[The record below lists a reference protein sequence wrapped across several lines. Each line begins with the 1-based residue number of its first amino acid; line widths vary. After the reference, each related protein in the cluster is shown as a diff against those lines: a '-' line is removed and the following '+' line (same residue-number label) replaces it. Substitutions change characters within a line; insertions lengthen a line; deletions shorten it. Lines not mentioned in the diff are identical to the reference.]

1 MADGKIVIDTD
12 LDSSGIEGGL
22 KKLGS
27 ITTKGLKVATTAIT
41 GTATALGGISTAAVK
56 IGSDFEAQMS
66 RVKAISGATGEDF
79 EKLKKQAIQLGADTA
94 FSASEAAQGME
105 NLAAAGFTTSEIM
118 DAMPGML
125 NLAAAS
131 GEDLASS
138 ADIAASTLRGFGL
151 EASDAAHVADVLA
164 ENANRTNSSV
174 SETGEA
180 MKYVA
185 PLARAAGISLEETAA
200 AIGIMANAGIQGS
213 QAGTTLRGAISRL
226 SKPTDAMTAAM
237 EELGISFYDSEG
249 KMKSLSD
256 QVGMMR
262 KAMSGMTDEQKNNYL
277 VTLYGQEALSGML
290 ALINEGED
298 ELSSLTEAYK
308 ACDGSAEAAAETM
321 QDNLKGAIEQLSGS
335 AESLGIVFYE
345 DVSESL
351 KDTVQ
356 VVNESVDNITDAFED
371 GGLDKAIEA
380 AGDEFADLATAA
392 AEHAPDMVDT
402 AVDFIESFTGGV
414 MKNKSRIVNA
424 AGDMAE
430 TLAGGLADLLP
441 REVQKPVEQAIEAIS
456 DSFKGGGLE
465 EAGETIADTFDN
477 LIDVVGDLA
486 EVALPPLTGALDLA
500 GDNLDLIAG
509 AAAAAFTAFKGYKVI
524 TETTSVLS
532 QGVKVWKTASAA
544 VDAYNVIQMAC
555 TAQGVVSNATLTA
568 GQAAVGLLTGRV
580 SLATAAQ
587 TAWNTVMSANPIG
600 LVVAAVGALAAGLG
614 VYALTQ
620 RDATDTSYE
629 LSEAQKE
636 VLDSCNEVTK
646 SMNDGR
652 AAREENVQSIDREY
666 DKYSALV
673 SELQNITDA
682 NGQVKAGYQD
692 RAKVITGELASALG
706 TEIEL
711 TDGVIQNYQE
721 TIDKIKEVIVQKKAE
736 ALLSSMQEE
745 MAVAYDKTTE
755 SLNAY
760 KEASDV
766 LSEAKKNVKTATE
779 EAEAAEQRYMSSLGT
794 GSPVVEQFAQEWAE
808 AKDRLDEAKKSQE
821 EAQAAV
827 DSAKTSLNSF
837 SSEVNNYN
845 ALVDAMATGE
855 TAKIEAAMTSLVT
868 SYKSYTSEA
877 LAESEKTRQEMYNQA
892 SSYAENMKLVQ
903 DGTVQV
909 ADSVYQDMA
918 RAAADSITEF
928 NKVPGGV
935 SAAIQEIGP
944 EASGAMVA
952 ALAQADMDGKLDAES
967 RKAVDSFINGFNGLD
982 KKTQEKWAQAWFG
995 ALEGL
1000 DGFEKIKDPAED
1012 GVDDFLKSLQ
1022 DALEVHSPSQA
1033 VKKIF
1038 AQVWPGAVE
1047 GLSEGEDSLNEKGGN
1062 VISSFL
1068 TTILEGGLLEGA
1080 KQIGS
1085 NIINFFTGGMI
1096 GQKGSVD
1103 ATSRNIA
1110 DSSNIQLGSADTQST
1125 GARKT
1130 SEYNTGVGSNKGNID
1145 TTSRNIADSSNT
1157 LLGSADTQGTGSRK
1171 TNEYNIGVGSNKGNI
1186 DTTSQDIANSSNTI
1200 LGSQDTQGTGS
1211 RKTSEYNTGLGSNK
1225 GSIDDTS
1232 LLLANSSD
1240 ILLGSADTDGTGR
1253 RKGSEYN
1260 SGLGSNSGA
1269 INSTSRG
1276 LSDTANSGMGSAD
1289 TGTTGRRIGQ
1299 QYASGVGSQSG
1310 AANREGRNLSSS
1322 ADSGARSHGGYGP
1335 GSDFGAGFAS
1345 GISSWLSGVASAAR
1359 NLASRAYNAA
1369 RSWLDE
1375 HSPSRKTR
1383 KVGQFFSEGLAL
1395 GIEDEEKMVQKSS
1408 ENIAKLAMDSVD
1420 LSSVASRMRE
1430 AMTFNTGRVTKSF
1443 TTQISGNLVNRQ
1455 EIDNTVHLSDDDVLR
1470 LTKAIDNA
1478 VRKGLSETVVKID
1491 SKPAGK
1497 ILTPVINEELGKING
1512 RKT

>member
-1 MADGKIVIDTD
+1 MADGKIVIETD
-12 LDSSGIEGGL
+12 LDASGIEGGL

-27 ITTKGLKVATTAIT
+27 ITTKGLKIATTAIT

-66 RVKAISGATGEDF
+66 RVKAISGATGEEF

-118 DAMPGML
+118 EAMPGML

-237 EELGISFYDSEG
+237 EELGISFYDSKG

-256 QVGMMR
+256 QVGIMR

-321 QDNLKGAIEQLSGS
+321 QDNLQGAIEQLGGS
-335 AESLGIVFYE
+335 AESLGIIFYE
-345 DVSESL
+345 DVSDSL
-351 KDTVQ
+351 KDTVK
-356 VVNESVDNITDAFED
+356 VVNKSVDNITDAFEN

-465 EAGETIADTFDN
+465 EAGETVVDTFDN
-477 LIDVVGDLA
+477 LIDVIGDLA

-509 AAAAAFTAFKGYKVI
+509 SAAAAFTAFKGYKVI

-587 TAWNTVMSANPIG
+587 TAWNAVLSANPIG
-600 LVVAAVGALAAGLG
+600 LVVTAVGALAAGLA
-614 VYALTQ
+614 VYSFAQ
-620 RDATDTSYE
+620 KDATDTSYE

-636 VLDSCNEVTK
+636 SIKASKDAIESIEQEAEARQKNIDASTLEIDTTQSLWNELSRIV
-646 SMNDGR
+646 D
-652 AAREENVQSIDREY
+652 ENG
-666 DKYSALV
+666 K
-673 SELQNITDA
+673 
-682 NGQVKAGYQD
+682 VKAGYEA
-692 RAKVITGELASALG
+692 RAQYIVGELSQALG
-706 TEIEL
+706 IEIDL
-711 TDGVIQNYQE
+711 IDGEIQNYGDLE
-721 TIDKIKEVIVQKKAE
+721 ASIYDVIAAKKAE
-736 ALLSSMQEE
+736 AVLSAMKNDYGNAMQEQAE
-745 MAVAYDKTTE
+745 KAEALALEYEKLKSIRSEQADVEEALAVEESKAIERYSETGQVVKEYSGKYYELKERLAEVSGELETQQAKFDEANTAMADNQKVISDYQMLTEATMSGSTDAINNALAQIQSGLDTTLAAGSDAAIKQATSTAGTLVNIFQGESDGLYSLQQQTKDSLAETMGVA
-755 SLNAY
+755 LNQVGTDADDMKVILEEAG
-760 KEASDV
+760 KEGSAAIVRAMAQAKISGT
-766 LSEAKKNVKTATE
+766 LST
-779 EAEAAEQRYMSSLGT
+779 EAEAGME
-794 GSPVVEQFAQEWAE
+794 
-808 AKDRLDEAKKSQE
+808 
-821 EAQAAV
+821 
-827 DSAKTSLNSF
+827 
-837 SSEVNNYN
+837 
-845 ALVDAMATGE
+845 
-855 TAKIEAAMTSLVT
+855 
-868 SYKSYTSEA
+868 
-877 LAESEKTRQEMYNQA
+877 
-892 SSYAENMKLVQ
+892 
-903 DGTVQV
+903 
-909 ADSVYQDMA
+909 
-918 RAAADSITEF
+918 
-928 NKVPGGV
+928 
-935 SAAIQEIGP
+935 
-944 EASGAMVA
+944 
-952 ALAQADMDGKLDAES
+952 
-967 RKAVDSFINGFNGLD
+967 SFIAGFSGLD
-982 KKTQEKWAQAWFG
+982 QKTQDVWAQAWFG

-1000 DGFEKIKDPAED
+1000 EGFEKLKDPAVE
-1012 GVDDFLKSLQ
+1012 GSEAFLKSLSDTLMVQ
-1022 DALEVHSPSQA
+1022 SPSKA
-1033 VKKIF
+1033 VREIF
-1038 AQVWPGAVE
+1038 SYVWPGAVE
-1047 GLSEGEDSLNEKGGN
+1047 GLSEGEESLNEKGSN
-1062 VISSFL
+1062 VITSFL
-1068 TTILEGGLLEGA
+1068 TTIREGGLLEGA

-1096 GQKGSVD
+1096 SQKENVD
-1103 ATSRNIA
+1103 GTSRNIA
-1110 DSSNIQLGSADTQST
+1110 DSSNTQLGAVDTQST

-1130 SEYNTGVGSNKGNID
+1130 SEYNTGIGSNKGNID
-1145 TTSRNIADSSNT
+1145 TTSKEIANSSNT
-1157 LLGSADTQGTGSRK
+1157 ILGSEDTQGTGSRK
-1171 TNEYNIGVGSNKGNI
+1171 TNEYNLGVGSNKGKI

-1200 LGSQDTQGTGS
+1200 LGSKDTQGTGS

-1225 GSIDDTS
+1225 GNIDTTS
-1232 LLLANSSD
+1232 KDIANSSD
-1240 ILLGSADTDGTGR
+1240 NLLGSVDTGGTGR

-1260 SGLGSNSGA
+1260 SGLGSNSRA

-1276 LSDTANSGMGSAD
+1276 LSDTANSGMGTAD
-1289 TGTTGRRIGQ
+1289 TEGTGRRKSNEYNSGLESANTYNTGRRKAQ
-1299 QYASGVGSQSG
+1299 EGNNGLGSVDASGTGNNFIQGFINGFGWADVWS
-1310 AANREGRNLSSS
+1310 AAWNIGKRALSALSS
-1322 ADSGARSHGGYGP
+1322 AIKEG
-1335 GSDFGAGFAS
+1335 
-1345 GISSWLSGVASAAR
+1345 
-1359 NLASRAYNAA
+1359 
-1369 RSWLDE
+1369 
-1375 HSPSRKTR
+1375 SPSRLTKLSG
-1383 KVGQFFSEGLAL
+1383 KYFGQGFSIGIDKEGKNVEKSADNLA
-1395 GIEDEEKMVQKSS
+1395 Q
-1408 ENIAKLAMDSVD
+1408 IALDSMD
-1420 LSSVASRMRE
+1420 LSSVVPRMRE
-1430 AMTFNTGRVTKSF
+1430 TMAFNTGRIAKTFS
-1443 TTQISGNLVNRQ
+1443 TEANLYNQQ
-1455 EIDNTVHLSDDDVLR
+1455 EINKTMHLSEEDIILLAKIFGAAAGD
-1470 LTKAIDNA
+1470 KFADNMGDMKIEVGKREFGRM
-1478 VRKGLSETVVKID
+1478 VREV
-1491 SKPAGK
+1491 SK
-1497 ILTPVINEELGKING
+1497 
-1512 RKT
+1512 

>member
-27 ITTKGLKVATTAIT
+27 ITTKGLKVAMTAIT

-66 RVKAISGATGEDF
+66 RVKAISGATGEEF

-982 KKTQEKWAQAWFG
+982 RKTQEKWAQAWFG

-1000 DGFEKIKDPAED
+1000 DGFEKLKDPAED

-1145 TTSRNIADSSNT
+1145 KTSKDIANSSNTILGSEDTQGTGSRKSKEYDTGVGSNKGKINNTSRNIADSSNT
-1157 LLGSADTQGTGSRK
+1157 LLGSADTRGTGSRK
-1171 TNEYNIGVGSNKGNI
+1171 SREYNSGVGSNKGNI
-1186 DTTSQDIANSSNTI
+1186 DNTSRSIANSSNDW
-1200 LGSQDTQGTGS
+1200 LGAADTSGTGH
-1211 RKTSEYNTGLGSNK
+1211 
-1225 GSIDDTS
+1225 
-1232 LLLANSSD
+1232 
-1240 ILLGSADTDGTGR
+1240 

-1276 LSDTANSGMGSAD
+1276 LSDTANSGMGSSD
-1289 TGTTGRRIGQ
+1289 TGATGRRIGQ

-1322 ADSGARSHGGYGP
+1322 ADSGARSRSGYGP

-1497 ILTPVINEELGKING
+1497 ILIPVINEELGKING

>member
-1 MADGKIVIDTD
+1 MADGKIVIETD
-12 LDSSGIEGGL
+12 LDASGIKGGL

-41 GTATALGGISTAAVK
+41 GTSAALGGISAAAIKV
-56 IGSDFEAQMS
+56 GSDFEAQMS
-66 RVKAISGATGEDF
+66 RVKAISGATGEEF

-174 SETGEA
+174 AETGEA

-185 PLARAAGISLEETAA
+185 PLARAAGISMEETAA

-226 SKPTDAMTAAM
+226 SKPTEDMQVAM
-237 EELGISFYDSEG
+237 EELGVSFYDSEG

-290 ALINEGED
+290 ALINEGEG

-308 ACDGSAEAAAETM
+308 ACDGSAKAAAETM
-321 QDNLKGAIEQLSGS
+321 QDNLQGAIEQLSGS

-345 DVSESL
+345 DVSDSL
-351 KDTVQ
+351 KDTVKT
-356 VVNESVDNITDAFED
+356 VNESVDNIKDAFED

-402 AVDFIESFTGGV
+402 AVDFIESFAGGV
-414 MKNKSRIVNA
+414 MKNKSRILNA

-430 TLAGGLADLLP
+430 ALAGGLADLLP
-441 REVQKPVEQAIEAIS
+441 REVQKPVEQAIDAIS

-486 EVALPPLTGALDLA
+486 EVALPPLIGALDLA

-509 AAAAAFTAFKGYKVI
+509 SAAAAFTAFKGYKVI

-587 TAWNTVMSANPIG
+587 TAWNAVLSANPIG
-600 LVVAAVGALAAGLG
+600 LVVTAVGALAAGLA
-614 VYALTQ
+614 VYSVTQ
-620 RDATDTSYE
+620 KEATDGSYA

-636 VLDSCNEVTK
+636 SIKASKDAIESIEQEAEARQKNIDASTHEIDTTQSLWNELSRIV
-646 SMNDGR
+646 D
-652 AAREENVQSIDREY
+652 ENG
-666 DKYSALV
+666 K
-673 SELQNITDA
+673 
-682 NGQVKAGYQD
+682 VKAGYEA
-692 RAKVITGELASALG
+692 RAQYIVGELSQALG
-706 TEIEL
+706 IEIDL
-711 TDGVIQNYQE
+711 IDGEIQNYGDLE
-721 TIDKIKEVIVQKKAE
+721 ASIYDVIAAKKAE
-736 ALLSSMQEE
+736 AVLSAMKNDYGNAMQEQAE
-745 MAVAYDKTTE
+745 KAEALALEYEKLKSIRSEQADVEEALAVEESKAIERYSETGQVVKEYSGKYYELKERLAEVSGELETQQAKFDEANTAMADNQKVISDYQMLTEATMSGSTDAINNALAQIQSGLDTTLAAGSDAAIKQATSTAGTLVNIFQGESDGLYSLQQQTKDSLAETMGVA
-755 SLNAY
+755 LNQVGTDADDMKVILEEAG
-760 KEASDV
+760 KEGSAAIVRAMAQAKISGT
-766 LSEAKKNVKTATE
+766 LST
-779 EAEAAEQRYMSSLGT
+779 EAEAGME
-794 GSPVVEQFAQEWAE
+794 
-808 AKDRLDEAKKSQE
+808 
-821 EAQAAV
+821 
-827 DSAKTSLNSF
+827 
-837 SSEVNNYN
+837 
-845 ALVDAMATGE
+845 
-855 TAKIEAAMTSLVT
+855 
-868 SYKSYTSEA
+868 
-877 LAESEKTRQEMYNQA
+877 
-892 SSYAENMKLVQ
+892 
-903 DGTVQV
+903 
-909 ADSVYQDMA
+909 
-918 RAAADSITEF
+918 
-928 NKVPGGV
+928 
-935 SAAIQEIGP
+935 
-944 EASGAMVA
+944 
-952 ALAQADMDGKLDAES
+952 
-967 RKAVDSFINGFNGLD
+967 SFIAGFSGLD
-982 KKTQEKWAQAWFG
+982 QKTQDVWTQAWFG

-1000 DGFEKIKDPAED
+1000 EGFEKLKDPAVE
-1012 GVDDFLKSLQ
+1012 GSEAFLKSLSDTLMVQ
-1022 DALEVHSPSQA
+1022 SPSKA
-1033 VKKIF
+1033 VREIF
-1038 AQVWPGAVE
+1038 SYVWPGAVE
-1047 GLSEGEDSLNEKGGN
+1047 GLSEGEESLNEKGSN
-1062 VISSFL
+1062 VITSFL
-1068 TTILEGGLLEGA
+1068 TTIREGGLLEGA

-1096 GQKGSVD
+1096 SQKENVD

-1110 DSSNIQLGSADTQST
+1110 DSSNTQLGSADTQST

-1145 TTSRNIADSSNT
+1145 TTSKDIANSSNT
-1157 LLGSADTQGTGSRK
+1157 ILGSEDTQGTGSRK
-1171 TNEYNIGVGSNKGNI
+1171 TNEYNFGVGSNKGKI

-1200 LGSQDTQGTGS
+1200 LGSKDTQGTGS

-1225 GSIDDTS
+1225 GNIDNTS

-1240 ILLGSADTDGTGR
+1240 NLLGSADTSGTGR

-1260 SGLGSNSGA
+1260 CGLGSNSGA

-1276 LSDTANSGMGSAD
+1276 LSDTANSGMGSSD
-1289 TGTTGRRIGQ
+1289 TGATGRRMGQ
-1299 QYASGVGSQSG
+1299 QYASGVGSQTGS
-1310 AANREGRNLSSS
+1310 ANREGESLARS
-1322 ADSGARSHGGYGP
+1322 ADSGARAYDGYGP

-1345 GISSWLSGVASAAR
+1345 GISDWLSGVAEAAR

-1369 RSWLDE
+1369 RNFLDE

-1383 KVGQFFSEGLAL
+1383 EVGQFFSEGLAL

-1408 ENIAKLAMDSVD
+1408 QNLAQIALDSMD
-1420 LSSVASRMRE
+1420 LSSVVPRMRE
-1430 AMTFNTGRVTKSF
+1430 TMAFNTGRIAKTFS
-1443 TTQISGNLVNRQ
+1443 TEANLYNQQ
-1455 EIDNTVHLSDDDVLR
+1455 EINKTMHLSEEDIILMAKIFGATAGD
-1470 LTKAIDNA
+1470 KFADNM
-1478 VRKGLSETVVKID
+1478 GDMKIEV
-1491 SKPAGK
+1491 GK
-1497 ILTPVINEELGKING
+1497 RELGRMVREVSK
-1512 RKT
+1512 